1 MEEEFFFKEI
11 YFSKKPELSQD
22 NKYTSTLTLKET
34 HSDLHLNMNVR
45 WNKR

>member
-1 MEEEFFFKEI
+1 MEEEFFLKEI